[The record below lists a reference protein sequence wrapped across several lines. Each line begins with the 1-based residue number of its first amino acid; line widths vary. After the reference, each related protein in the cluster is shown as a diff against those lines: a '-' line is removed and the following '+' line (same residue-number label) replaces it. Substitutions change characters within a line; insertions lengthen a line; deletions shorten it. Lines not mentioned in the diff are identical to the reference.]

1 MTIPELEAMQRE
13 YCLKVVAEASESDN
27 KSFGECES
35 CGQETVLV
43 ADIGMCGPCTF
54 GEASTINGNW

>member
-1 MTIPELEAMQRE
+1 MTLEELAKMQRE
-13 YCLKVVAEASESDN
+13 YCLKIVADAEPDDN

-43 ADIGMCGPCTF
+43 SDVGMCGPCTF
-54 GEASTINGNW
+54 GEANTLNGNW

>member
-1 MTIPELEAMQRE
+1 MTIDELEKMQRKHCIE
-13 YCLKVVAEASESDN
+13 IARNATPDEN

-43 ADIGMCGPCTF
+43 ADVGMCGPCTF
-54 GEASTINGNW
+54 GEAKTINGNW